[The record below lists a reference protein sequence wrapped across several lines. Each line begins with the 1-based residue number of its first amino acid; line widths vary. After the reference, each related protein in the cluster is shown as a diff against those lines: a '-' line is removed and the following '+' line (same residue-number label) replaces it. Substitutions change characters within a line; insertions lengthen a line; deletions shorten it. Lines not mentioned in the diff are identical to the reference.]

1 MIASKRSHRSNRRGE
16 AMVHERSSM
25 EDGVVEESREKRET
39 NRFEREK
46 ETRDLNVQQAS
57 EDARV
62 WNKLNKDQG
71 RDDVG
76 NDLLEE
82 NKKWKPPISGFAKSN
97 IHSTWK
103 NAKLYSGGVFVIRD
117 FTCNVLLHHARMNL
131 LITEQVNNG
140 ASMFIMGSSKYEG
153 SGLSKGGHWPT
164 ILPVFR
170 RFTTDCITL
179 SSPMRSIPDATYS
192 HLELTST
199 TSLSFSPS
207 SPPQFVV
214 ESLLSLQSFFTPLLS
229 QLPSTSSSSTKRP
242 RSEEDDDDT
251 SNKKTDE
258 DPEVIFKAWLRSKFD
273 EFVKLLLDVLVSQQS
288 EDTLRDIVLGTLMEF
303 VKLLNAGRF
312 HSSIF
317 HRILNAIIHSAVDI
331 DVFLDMLTSKYFN
344 MLFDN
349 LFVLHV
355 FIMEKFVKTLE
366 ASSVVSADRTVIEH
380 SETENES
387 KDSLEFSIRKIYQV
401 LSRIPP
407 PQKQAEKS
415 DHEMWSVSDESSSSE
430 KPKDKKKKNKDQDS
444 SLLSPTT
451 IAKRMKLKF
460 TKAWISFLRLPLPLD
475 VYKEVLASIHQTVI
489 PHLSNPAMLCDF
501 LKKSYDIG
509 GVVSV
514 MALSSLFILMTE
526 HGLEY
531 PNFYEKL
538 YALLVPSVFVA
549 KHRARF
555 LQLLDA
561 CLRSSLLP
569 AYLAASFAKKLSRL
583 SLSVPPSGSL
593 VITALIYNQPSCA
606 SGIAFETVETAN
618 EANSE
623 ADEPNE
629 CRPKTNK
636 NLGIDYFNNQESDLK
651 KTGAMR
657 SSLWE
662 IDTLRHHYCPPVSRC
677 VSSLEN
683 DLTVRAKTTEMKIED
698 FSSGSYA
705 TIFGDEIRRRVKQVP
720 LAFYKAVPTSLFED
734 SDFPGWTFTIPQE
747 EGKC

>member
-1 MIASKRSHRSNRRGE
+1 MASILSK
-16 AMVHERSSM
+16 
-25 EDGVVEESREKRET
+25 KQKK
-39 NRFEREK
+39 K
-46 ETRDLNVQQAS
+46 ENYTLKELKS
-57 EDARV
+57 
-62 WNKLNKDQG
+62 LG
-71 RDDVG
+71 C
-76 NDLLEE
+76 DLLSSRAHI
-82 NKKWKPPISGFAKSN
+82 NNLP
-97 IHSTWK
+97 
-103 NAKLYSGGVFVIRD
+103 
-117 FTCNVLLHHARMNL
+117 LL
-131 LITEQVNNG
+131 
-140 ASMFIMGSSKYEG
+140 
-153 SGLSKGGHWPT
+153 
-164 ILPVFR
+164 
-170 RFTTDCITL
+170 
-179 SSPMRSIPDATYS
+179 
-192 HLELTST
+192 
-199 TSLSFSPS
+199 LSFISPE

-214 ESLLSLQSFFTPLLS
+214 ESLLSLQSFFTPLLP
-229 QLPSTSSSSTKRP
+229 QLPSSSSSSPASSTKRP
-242 RSEEDDDDT
+242 RSDEEDDDD
-251 SNKKTDE
+251 SSKTESDE
-258 DPEVIFKAWLRSKFD
+258 VDGDPEVIFKAWLRSKFD
-273 EFVKLLLDVLVSQQS
+273 EFVKVLLDVLVSQQS

-312 HSSIF
+312 HSSIY
-317 HRILNAIIHSAVDI
+317 HRILNAIIHSAVDA
-331 DVFLDMLTSKYFN
+331 DMFLDILNSKYFKYIDVRY
-344 MLFDN
+344 FTY
-349 LFVLHV
+349 
-355 FIMEKFVKTLE
+355 ISMEKFVKTLE
-366 ASSVVSADRTVIEH
+366 ASALSADKTVMEN

-387 KDSLEFSIRKIYQV
+387 KDSLELSIRRIYQV

-415 DHEMWSVSDESSSSE
+415 DLEMWSGSDESSGE
-430 KPKDKKKKNKDQDS
+430 KPKDKKKKSKDQDS
-444 SLLSPTT
+444 NLLSPTT

-501 LKKSYDIG
+501 LTKSYDIG

-593 VITALIYNQPSCA
+593 VITALIYNLLRRHPTINHLVHQEP
-606 SGIAFETVETAN
+606 VDNAN

-623 ADEPNE
+623 AEEDNE
-629 CRPKTNK
+629 SSRPKTNK
-636 NLGIDYFNNQESDLK
+636 KLGMDYFNNQETDLK

-662 IDTLRHHYCPPVSRC
+662 IDTLRHHYCPPVSRF
-677 VSSLEN
+677 VSSLET
-683 DLTVRAKTTEMKIED
+683 DLTIRAKTTEMKIED

>member
-1 MIASKRSHRSNRRGE
+1 
-16 AMVHERSSM
+16 MVHERSSM

-153 SGLSKGGHWPT
+153 SGLSK
-164 ILPVFR
+164 
-170 RFTTDCITL
+170 
-179 SSPMRSIPDATYS
+179 ATYS

-331 DVFLDMLTSKYFN
+331 DVFLDMLTSN
-344 MLFDN
+344 
-349 LFVLHV
+349 
-355 FIMEKFVKTLE
+355 MEKFVKTLE

>member
-1 MIASKRSHRSNRRGE
+1 MASILSKNQ
-16 AMVHERSSM
+16 
-25 EDGVVEESREKRET
+25 KKKQNYT
-39 NRFEREK
+39 LK
-46 ETRDLNVQQAS
+46 ELKS
-57 EDARV
+57 
-62 WNKLNKDQG
+62 LG
-71 RDDVG
+71 S
-76 NDLLEE
+76 DLLSSRTHI
-82 NKKWKPPISGFAKSN
+82 NNLP
-97 IHSTWK
+97 
-103 NAKLYSGGVFVIRD
+103 
-117 FTCNVLLHHARMNL
+117 LL
-131 LITEQVNNG
+131 
-140 ASMFIMGSSKYEG
+140 
-153 SGLSKGGHWPT
+153 
-164 ILPVFR
+164 
-170 RFTTDCITL
+170 
-179 SSPMRSIPDATYS
+179 
-192 HLELTST
+192 
-199 TSLSFSPS
+199 LSFISPE

-229 QLPSTSSSSTKRP
+229 QLPSTSSSHPSSSKRP
-242 RSEEDDDDT
+242 RSEEDDGD
-251 SNKKTDE
+251 SSKTKTAEVDE
-258 DPEVIFKAWLRSKFD
+258 DPEVIFKAWLRSNFD
-273 EFVKLLLDVLVSQQS
+273 EFVKVLLDVLVSQQS

-312 HSSIF
+312 HSSIY
-317 HRILNAIIHSAVDI
+317 HRLLNAIIHSAVDVDI
-331 DVFLDMLTSKYFN
+331 FLDILTSKYFN
-344 MLFDN
+344 YIDVRYFTY
-349 LFVLHV
+349 
-355 FIMEKFVKTLE
+355 ISMEKFVKTLE
-366 ASSVVSADRTVIEH
+366 ASAVSGDRTVIKN
-380 SETENES
+380 SETENGS
-387 KDSLEFSIRKIYQV
+387 KDSLELSIRRIYQV

-415 DHEMWSVSDESSSSE
+415 DHEMWSGSDESGSV
-430 KPKDKKKKNKDQDS
+430 KPKKKK
-444 SLLSPTT
+444 
-451 IAKRMKLKF
+451 KR
-460 TKAWISFLRLPLPLD
+460 TKIKTAILPLPLD

-501 LKKSYDIG
+501 LTKSYDIG

-593 VITALIYNQPSCA
+593 VITALIYNLLRRHPTINHLVHQ
-606 SGIAFETVETAN
+606 ETVETAN
-618 EANSE
+618 EASLE
-623 ADEPNE
+623 DEESNE
-629 CRPKTNK
+629 SRPKTIK
-636 NLGIDYFNNQESDLK
+636 KLGIDYFNNQECDLK

-662 IDTLRHHYCPPVSRC
+662 IDTLRHHYCPPVSRF
-677 VSSLEN
+677 VSSLET
-683 DLTVRAKTTEMKIED
+683 DLTIRAKTTEMKIED

-747 EGKC
+747 AE

>member
-1 MIASKRSHRSNRRGE
+1 MASILAK
-16 AMVHERSSM
+16 
-25 EDGVVEESREKRET
+25 KQKK
-39 NRFEREK
+39 K
-46 ETRDLNVQQAS
+46 ENYTLKELKS
-57 EDARV
+57 
-62 WNKLNKDQG
+62 LG
-71 RDDVG
+71 S
-76 NDLLEE
+76 DLLSSRTHI
-82 NKKWKPPISGFAKSN
+82 NNLP
-97 IHSTWK
+97 
-103 NAKLYSGGVFVIRD
+103 
-117 FTCNVLLHHARMNL
+117 LL
-131 LITEQVNNG
+131 
-140 ASMFIMGSSKYEG
+140 
-153 SGLSKGGHWPT
+153 
-164 ILPVFR
+164 
-170 RFTTDCITL
+170 
-179 SSPMRSIPDATYS
+179 
-192 HLELTST
+192 
-199 TSLSFSPS
+199 LSFISPD

-214 ESLLSLQSFFTPLLS
+214 ESLLSLQSFFTPLLP
-229 QLPSTSSSSTKRP
+229 QLPSSSSSSTASSTKRP
-242 RSEEDDDDT
+242 RSDEQDDDDS
-251 SNKKTDE
+251 SNEVDG

-273 EFVKLLLDVLVSQQS
+273 EFVKVLLDVLVSQQS
-288 EDTLRDIVLGTLMEF
+288 EDALRDIVLGTLMEF

-312 HSSIF
+312 HSSIYN
-317 HRILNAIIHSAVDI
+317 RILNAIIRSAVDV
-331 DVFLDMLTSKYFN
+331 DMFLDILDSKYFKYIDVRY
-344 MLFDN
+344 FTY
-349 LFVLHV
+349 
-355 FIMEKFVKTLE
+355 ISMEKFVKTLE
-366 ASSVVSADRTVIEH
+366 ASAVSADKIEN
-380 SETENES
+380 SEDENES
-387 KDSLEFSIRKIYQV
+387 KDSLELSIRKIYQV

-407 PQKQAEKS
+407 PHKQAEKS
-415 DHEMWSVSDESSSSE
+415 DHEMWSGSDESSSSE
-430 KPKDKKKKNKDQDS
+430 KPKDKKKKSKKDQDS
-444 SLLSPTT
+444 NLLSPTT

-501 LKKSYDIG
+501 LTKSYDIG

-593 VITALIYNQPSCA
+593 VITALIYNLLRRHPTINHLVHQEP
-606 SGIAFETVETAN
+606 VENAN

-623 ADEPNE
+623 AEEDNE
-629 CRPKTNK
+629 SSRPKTNK
-636 NLGIDYFNNQESDLK
+636 KLGIDYFNNQETDLK

-662 IDTLRHHYCPPVSRC
+662 IDTLRHHYCPPVSRF
-677 VSSLEN
+677 VSSLET
-683 DLTVRAKTTEMKIED
+683 DLTIRAKTTEMKIED

>member
-1 MIASKRSHRSNRRGE
+1 MASILSK
-16 AMVHERSSM
+16 
-25 EDGVVEESREKRET
+25 KQKK
-39 NRFEREK
+39 K
-46 ETRDLNVQQAS
+46 ENYTLKELKS
-57 EDARV
+57 
-62 WNKLNKDQG
+62 LG
-71 RDDVG
+71 S
-76 NDLLEE
+76 DLLSSRAHI
-82 NKKWKPPISGFAKSN
+82 NNLP
-97 IHSTWK
+97 
-103 NAKLYSGGVFVIRD
+103 
-117 FTCNVLLHHARMNL
+117 LL
-131 LITEQVNNG
+131 
-140 ASMFIMGSSKYEG
+140 
-153 SGLSKGGHWPT
+153 
-164 ILPVFR
+164 
-170 RFTTDCITL
+170 
-179 SSPMRSIPDATYS
+179 
-192 HLELTST
+192 
-199 TSLSFSPS
+199 LSFISPE

-214 ESLLSLQSFFTPLLS
+214 ESLLSLQSFFTPLLP
-229 QLPSTSSSSTKRP
+229 QLPSSSSSSPASSTKRP
-242 RSEEDDDDT
+242 RSDEEDDDDSAKT
-251 SNKKTDE
+251 ETDE
-258 DPEVIFKAWLRSKFD
+258 VDGDPEVIFRAWLRSKFD
-273 EFVKLLLDVLVSQQS
+273 EFVKVLLDVLVSQQS
-288 EDTLRDIVLGTLMEF
+288 EDALRDIVLGTLMEF

-312 HSSIF
+312 HSSIY
-317 HRILNAIIHSAVDI
+317 HRILNAIIHSAVDV
-331 DVFLDMLTSKYFN
+331 DMFLDILNSKYFKYIDVRY
-344 MLFDN
+344 FTY
-349 LFVLHV
+349 
-355 FIMEKFVKTLE
+355 ISMEKFVKTLE
-366 ASSVVSADRTVIEH
+366 ASAVSGALISSSLPDKTVMEN
-380 SETENES
+380 SETENEL
-387 KDSLEFSIRKIYQV
+387 KDSLELSIRKIYQV
-401 LSRIPP
+401 LSRTPP
-407 PQKQAEKS
+407 PHKQAEKS
-415 DHEMWSVSDESSSSE
+415 DLEMWSGSDESSSE
-430 KPKDKKKKNKDQDS
+430 KPKGKKKKSKDQDS
-444 SLLSPTT
+444 NLLSPTT

-501 LKKSYDIG
+501 LTKSYDIG

-593 VITALIYNQPSCA
+593 VITALIYNLLRRHPTINHLVHQEPVDNA
-606 SGIAFETVETAN
+606 S

-623 ADEPNE
+623 AEEDNE
-629 CRPKTNK
+629 SSRPKTNK
-636 NLGIDYFNNQESDLK
+636 KLGMDYFNNQETDLK

-662 IDTLRHHYCPPVSRC
+662 IDTLRHHYCPPVSRF
-677 VSSLEN
+677 VSSLET
-683 DLTVRAKTTEMKIED
+683 DLTIRAKTTEMKIED

>member
-1 MIASKRSHRSNRRGE
+1 MASILSK
-16 AMVHERSSM
+16 
-25 EDGVVEESREKRET
+25 KQQKK
-39 NRFEREK
+39 K
-46 ETRDLNVQQAS
+46 ENLTLKELKS
-57 EDARV
+57 
-62 WNKLNKDQG
+62 LG
-71 RDDVG
+71 S
-76 NDLLEE
+76 DLLSSRAHI
-82 NKKWKPPISGFAKSN
+82 NNLP
-97 IHSTWK
+97 
-103 NAKLYSGGVFVIRD
+103 
-117 FTCNVLLHHARMNL
+117 LL
-131 LITEQVNNG
+131 
-140 ASMFIMGSSKYEG
+140 
-153 SGLSKGGHWPT
+153 
-164 ILPVFR
+164 
-170 RFTTDCITL
+170 
-179 SSPMRSIPDATYS
+179 
-192 HLELTST
+192 
-199 TSLSFSPS
+199 LSFISPE

-229 QLPSTSSSSTKRP
+229 QLPSSSSPSSSSTKRP
-242 RSEEDDDDT
+242 RSQEEEDD
-251 SNKKTDE
+251 SSKTTKTAEVDE
-258 DPEVIFKAWLRSKFD
+258 DPEVVFKAWLRSKFD

-288 EDTLRDIVLGTLMEF
+288 EDTLRDVVLGTLMEF
-303 VKLLNAGRF
+303 IKLLNAGRF
-312 HSSIF
+312 HSSIYN
-317 HRILNAIIHSAVDI
+317 RILNAIIHSAVDVDI
-331 DVFLDMLTSKYFN
+331 FLDILHPKYFN
-344 MLFDN
+344 YIDVRYFTY
-349 LFVLHV
+349 
-355 FIMEKFVKTLE
+355 ISMEKFVKTLE
-366 ASSVVSADRTVIEH
+366 ASAVSAEN
-380 SETENES
+380 SETKNES
-387 KDSLEFSIRKIYQV
+387 KDSLELSIRKIYQV
-401 LSRIPP
+401 LSRTPP

-415 DHEMWSVSDESSSSE
+415 DHEMWSGSDESSSE
-430 KPKDKKKKNKDQDS
+430 KKPKDKKKKSKDQDS
-444 SLLSPTT
+444 NLLSPTT

-501 LKKSYDIG
+501 LTKSYDIG

-593 VITALIYNQPSCA
+593 VITALIYNLLRRHPTINHLVHQEP
-606 SGIAFETVETAN
+606 VENAN

-623 ADEPNE
+623 AEEDNE
-629 CRPKTNK
+629 SSRPKTNK
-636 NLGIDYFNNQESDLK
+636 KLGVDYFNNQETDLK

-662 IDTLRHHYCPPVSRC
+662 IDTLRHHYCPPVSRF
-677 VSSLEN
+677 VSSLET
-683 DLTVRAKTTEMKIED
+683 DLTIRAKTTEMKIED

-734 SDFPGWTFTIPQE
+734 SDFPGWTFNIPQE
-747 EGKC
+747 ESKC

>member
-1 MIASKRSHRSNRRGE
+1 MASIISK
-16 AMVHERSSM
+16 MQ
-25 EDGVVEESREKRET
+25 KK
-39 NRFEREK
+39 K
-46 ETRDLNVQQAS
+46 ENYTLKELKS
-57 EDARV
+57 
-62 WNKLNKDQG
+62 LG
-71 RDDVG
+71 C
-76 NDLLEE
+76 DLLSSRAHI
-82 NKKWKPPISGFAKSN
+82 NNLP
-97 IHSTWK
+97 
-103 NAKLYSGGVFVIRD
+103 
-117 FTCNVLLHHARMNL
+117 LL
-131 LITEQVNNG
+131 
-140 ASMFIMGSSKYEG
+140 
-153 SGLSKGGHWPT
+153 
-164 ILPVFR
+164 
-170 RFTTDCITL
+170 
-179 SSPMRSIPDATYS
+179 
-192 HLELTST
+192 
-199 TSLSFSPS
+199 LSFISPQ

-214 ESLLSLQSFFTPLLS
+214 EALLSLQSFFTPLLS
-229 QLPSTSSSSTKRP
+229 QLPSSSSSSSHPSSTKRP
-242 RSEEDDDDT
+242 RSEEEDNDDT
-251 SNKKTDE
+251 TKTAEVDE
-258 DPEVIFKAWLRSKFD
+258 DPEVVFKAWLRSNFD
-273 EFVKLLLDVLVSQQS
+273 EFVKLLLDVLVSDQS

-312 HSSIF
+312 HSSIYN
-317 HRILNAIIHSAVDI
+317 RILNAIIHSAVET
-331 DVFLDMLTSKYFN
+331 DVFLDILNSKYFN
-344 MLFDN
+344 YIDVRYFTY
-349 LFVLHV
+349 
-355 FIMEKFVKTLE
+355 ISMEKFVKTLE
-366 ASSVVSADRTVIEH
+366 ASAVSVENN
-380 SETENES
+380 ETENES
-387 KDSLEFSIRKIYQV
+387 KDSMELSIRKIYQV

-415 DHEMWSVSDESSSSE
+415 DHEMWSGSDESSSE
-430 KPKDKKKKNKDQDS
+430 KPKEKKKKNKDQDS
-444 SLLSPTT
+444 NLLSPTT

-501 LKKSYDIG
+501 LTKSYDIG

-569 AYLAASFAKKLSRL
+569 AYLAASFTKKLSRL

-593 VITALIYNQPSCA
+593 VITALIYNLLRRHPTINHLVHQEP
-606 SGIAFETVETAN
+606 VENAN

-623 ADEPNE
+623 ADEDSE
-629 CRPKTNK
+629 SRPKTNK
-636 NLGIDYFNNQESDLK
+636 KLGIDYFNSQDTDLK

-662 IDTLRHHYCPPVSRC
+662 IDTLRHHYCPPVSRF
-677 VSSLEN
+677 VSSLET
-683 DLTVRAKTTEMKIED
+683 DLTIRAKTTEMKIED

>member
-1 MIASKRSHRSNRRGE
+1 MASILSKNQKKKQ
-16 AMVHERSSM
+16 
-25 EDGVVEESREKRET
+25 DYT
-39 NRFEREK
+39 LK
-46 ETRDLNVQQAS
+46 ELKS
-57 EDARV
+57 
-62 WNKLNKDQG
+62 LG
-71 RDDVG
+71 S
-76 NDLLEE
+76 DLLSSRAH
-82 NKKWKPPISGFAKSN
+82 I
-97 IHSTWK
+97 K
-103 NAKLYSGGVFVIRD
+103 NLP
-117 FTCNVLLHHARMNL
+117 LL
-131 LITEQVNNG
+131 
-140 ASMFIMGSSKYEG
+140 
-153 SGLSKGGHWPT
+153 
-164 ILPVFR
+164 
-170 RFTTDCITL
+170 
-179 SSPMRSIPDATYS
+179 
-192 HLELTST
+192 
-199 TSLSFSPS
+199 LSFISPE

-229 QLPSTSSSSTKRP
+229 QLPSTSSSSSTKRP

-258 DPEVIFKAWLRSKFD
+258 DPEVIFNAWLRSKLD

-331 DVFLDMLTSKYFN
+331 DVFLDILTSKYVKYIDVRYFTY
-344 MLFDN
+344 
-349 LFVLHV
+349 
-355 FIMEKFVKTLE
+355 ISMEKFVKTLE
-366 ASSVVSADRTVIEH
+366 ASAVVSADRTVIEH

-387 KDSLEFSIRKIYQV
+387 KDS
-401 LSRIPP
+401 
-407 PQKQAEKS
+407 
-415 DHEMWSVSDESSSSE
+415 
-430 KPKDKKKKNKDQDS
+430 
-444 SLLSPTT
+444 
-451 IAKRMKLKF
+451 
-460 TKAWISFLRLPLPLD
+460 
-475 VYKEVLASIHQTVI
+475 
-489 PHLSNPAMLCDF
+489 DF
-501 LKKSYDIG
+501 LTKSYDIG

-593 VITALIYNQPSCA
+593 VITALIYNLLRRHPTINHLVHQ
-606 SGIAFETVETAN
+606 ETVETAN

-662 IDTLRHHYCPPVSRC
+662 IDTLRHHYCPPVSRF
-677 VSSLEN
+677 VSSLET
-683 DLTVRAKTTEMKIED
+683 DLTIRAKTTEMKIED

-705 TIFGDEIRRRVKQVP
+705 TIFGDEVMQLYGSYAETP
-720 LAFYKAVPTSLFED
+720 
-734 SDFPGWTFTIPQE
+734 
-747 EGKC
+747 CCN

>member
-1 MIASKRSHRSNRRGE
+1 
-16 AMVHERSSM
+16 
-25 EDGVVEESREKRET
+25 
-39 NRFEREK
+39 
-46 ETRDLNVQQAS
+46 DLNVQQAS

-153 SGLSKGGHWPT
+153 SGLSKGGHWA
-164 ILPVFR
+164 
-170 RFTTDCITL
+170 
-179 SSPMRSIPDATYS
+179 ATYS

-288 EDTLRDIVLGTLMEF
+288 EDTLKDIVLGTLMEF

-344 MLFDN
+344 MFY
-349 LFVLHV
+349 FTY
-355 FIMEKFVKTLE
+355 ISMEKFVKTLE

-538 YALLVPSVFVA
+538 YYALLVPSVFVA

-561 CLRSSLLP
+561 CLRSLLLP

-651 KTGAMR
+651 KTGAMM

-662 IDTLRHHYCPPVSRC
+662 IDTLRHHYCPPVSRF
-677 VSSLEN
+677 VSSLET

-705 TIFGDEIRRRVKQVP
+705 TIFGDEIRMRVKQVP

-734 SDFPGWTFTIPQE
+734 SDFPGWTFTISQE

>member
-1 MIASKRSHRSNRRGE
+1 MASIFSKNQ
-16 AMVHERSSM
+16 
-25 EDGVVEESREKRET
+25 KKKQKYT
-39 NRFEREK
+39 LK
-46 ETRDLNVQQAS
+46 ELKS
-57 EDARV
+57 
-62 WNKLNKDQG
+62 LG
-71 RDDVG
+71 C
-76 NDLLEE
+76 DLLSSRAHI
-82 NKKWKPPISGFAKSN
+82 NNLP
-97 IHSTWK
+97 
-103 NAKLYSGGVFVIRD
+103 
-117 FTCNVLLHHARMNL
+117 LL
-131 LITEQVNNG
+131 
-140 ASMFIMGSSKYEG
+140 
-153 SGLSKGGHWPT
+153 
-164 ILPVFR
+164 
-170 RFTTDCITL
+170 
-179 SSPMRSIPDATYS
+179 
-192 HLELTST
+192 
-199 TSLSFSPS
+199 LSFISPE
-207 SPPQFVV
+207 SPPQFLV

-229 QLPSTSSSSTKRP
+229 QLPSASSSHPSSSKRP
-242 RSEEDDDDT
+242 RPEADDDD
-251 SNKKTDE
+251 SSKTKTDEVDE
-258 DPEVIFKAWLRSKFD
+258 DPEAVFKAWLRSKFN

-288 EDTLRDIVLGTLMEF
+288 EDTLRDIVSGTLMEF

-317 HRILNAIIHSAVDI
+317 HRILNAIIQSAIDI
-331 DVFLDMLTSKYFN
+331 DIFLDILNSKYFKHIDVRY
-344 MLFDN
+344 FAY
-349 LFVLHV
+349 
-355 FIMEKFVKTLE
+355 ISMEKFVKTLE
-366 ASSVVSADRTVIEH
+366 ASAVSGDRTAIKT

-387 KDSLEFSIRKIYQV
+387 KDSLELSVRRIYQV
-401 LSRIPP
+401 LSRIRP
-407 PQKQAEKS
+407 PQKQSEKS
-415 DHEMWSVSDESSSSE
+415 EHEMWSGSYESISE

-444 SLLSPTT
+444 NLLSPTT

-501 LKKSYDIG
+501 LTKSYDIG

-561 CLRSSLLP
+561 CLRSPLLP
-569 AYLAASFAKKLSRL
+569 AYLAASFTKKLSRL

-593 VITALIYNQPSCA
+593 VITALIYNLLRRHPTINHLVHQEP
-606 SGIAFETVETAN
+606 VETTN
-618 EANSE
+618 EVNLEAEEPSE
-623 ADEPNE
+623 SQ
-629 CRPKTNK
+629 PKTNK
-636 NLGIDYFNNQESDLK
+636 NLCIDYFNNQESDLK

-662 IDTLRHHYCPPVSRC
+662 IDTLRHHYCPPVSRF
-677 VSSLEN
+677 VSSLET
-683 DLTVRAKTTEMKIED
+683 DLTIRAKTTEMKIED

-720 LAFYKAVPTSLFED
+720 LAFYKVVPTTLFED
-734 SDFPGWTFTIPQE
+734 SDFPGWTYTIPQE

>member
-1 MIASKRSHRSNRRGE
+1 MASILSKNQ
-16 AMVHERSSM
+16 
-25 EDGVVEESREKRET
+25 KKKQNYT
-39 NRFEREK
+39 LK
-46 ETRDLNVQQAS
+46 ELKS
-57 EDARV
+57 
-62 WNKLNKDQG
+62 LG
-71 RDDVG
+71 S
-76 NDLLEE
+76 DLLSSRTHI
-82 NKKWKPPISGFAKSN
+82 NNLP
-97 IHSTWK
+97 
-103 NAKLYSGGVFVIRD
+103 
-117 FTCNVLLHHARMNL
+117 LL
-131 LITEQVNNG
+131 
-140 ASMFIMGSSKYEG
+140 
-153 SGLSKGGHWPT
+153 
-164 ILPVFR
+164 
-170 RFTTDCITL
+170 
-179 SSPMRSIPDATYS
+179 
-192 HLELTST
+192 
-199 TSLSFSPS
+199 LSFISPE

-229 QLPSTSSSSTKRP
+229 QLPSTSSSHPSSSKRP
-242 RSEEDDDDT
+242 RSEEDDGD
-251 SNKKTDE
+251 SSKTKTAEVDE
-258 DPEVIFKAWLRSKFD
+258 DPEVIFKAWLRSNFD
-273 EFVKLLLDVLVSQQS
+273 EFVKVLLDVLVSQQS

-312 HSSIF
+312 HSSIY
-317 HRILNAIIHSAVDI
+317 HRLLNAIIHSAVDVDI
-331 DVFLDMLTSKYFN
+331 FLDILTSKYFN
-344 MLFDN
+344 YIDVRYFTY
-349 LFVLHV
+349 
-355 FIMEKFVKTLE
+355 ISMEKFVKTLE
-366 ASSVVSADRTVIEH
+366 ASAVSGDRTVIKN
-380 SETENES
+380 SETENGS
-387 KDSLEFSIRKIYQV
+387 KDSLELSIRRIYQV

-407 PQKQAEKS
+407 PQKHAEKS
-415 DHEMWSVSDESSSSE
+415 DHEMWSGSDESGTE

-444 SLLSPTT
+444 NLLSPTT

-501 LKKSYDIG
+501 LTKSYDIG

-593 VITALIYNQPSCA
+593 VITALIYNLLRRHPTINHLVHQ
-606 SGIAFETVETAN
+606 ETVETAN
-618 EANSE
+618 EANLE
-623 ADEPNE
+623 NE
-629 CRPKTNK
+629 ESNESRSKNNK
-636 NLGIDYFNNQESDLK
+636 KLGIDYFNNQESDLK

-662 IDTLRHHYCPPVSRC
+662 IDTLRHHYCPPVSRF
-677 VSSLEN
+677 VSSLET
-683 DLTVRAKTTEMKIED
+683 DLTIRAKTTEMKIED

-720 LAFYKAVPTSLFED
+720 LAFYKAVPTSLFEV

-747 EGKC
+747 AE

>member
-1 MIASKRSHRSNRRGE
+1 MASILSKNQKKKQ
-16 AMVHERSSM
+16 
-25 EDGVVEESREKRET
+25 DYT
-39 NRFEREK
+39 LK
-46 ETRDLNVQQAS
+46 ELKS
-57 EDARV
+57 
-62 WNKLNKDQG
+62 LG
-71 RDDVG
+71 S
-76 NDLLEE
+76 DLLSSRAHI
-82 NKKWKPPISGFAKSN
+82 NNLP
-97 IHSTWK
+97 
-103 NAKLYSGGVFVIRD
+103 
-117 FTCNVLLHHARMNL
+117 LL
-131 LITEQVNNG
+131 
-140 ASMFIMGSSKYEG
+140 
-153 SGLSKGGHWPT
+153 
-164 ILPVFR
+164 
-170 RFTTDCITL
+170 
-179 SSPMRSIPDATYS
+179 
-192 HLELTST
+192 
-199 TSLSFSPS
+199 LSFISPE

-229 QLPSTSSSSTKRP
+229 QLPSTSSSSSSTKRP

-258 DPEVIFKAWLRSKFD
+258 DPEVIFNAWLRSKFD
-273 EFVKLLLDVLVSQQS
+273 EFVQLLLDVLVSQQS

-331 DVFLDMLTSKYFN
+331 DVFLDILTSKYFKYIDVRY
-344 MLFDN
+344 FTY
-349 LFVLHV
+349 
-355 FIMEKFVKTLE
+355 ISMEKFVKTLE

-387 KDSLEFSIRKIYQV
+387 KDSLELSIRKIYQV

-415 DHEMWSVSDESSSSE
+415 DHEMWSGSDESSSSE

-501 LKKSYDIG
+501 LTKSYDIG

-569 AYLAASFAKKLSRL
+569 AYLAASFTKKLSRL

-593 VITALIYNQPSCA
+593 VITALIYNLLRRHPTINHLVHQ
-606 SGIAFETVETAN
+606 ETVETAN

-662 IDTLRHHYCPPVSRC
+662 IDTLRHHYCPPVSRF
-677 VSSLEN
+677 VSSLET
-683 DLTVRAKTTEMKIED
+683 DLTIRAKTTEMKIED

-734 SDFPGWTFTIPQE
+734 SDFPGWTFNIPQE

>member
-1 MIASKRSHRSNRRGE
+1 MASNQKKKQNY
-16 AMVHERSSM
+16 
-25 EDGVVEESREKRET
+25 T
-39 NRFEREK
+39 LK
-46 ETRDLNVQQAS
+46 ELKS
-57 EDARV
+57 
-62 WNKLNKDQG
+62 LG
-71 RDDVG
+71 C
-76 NDLLEE
+76 DLLSSRAHI
-82 NKKWKPPISGFAKSN
+82 NNLP
-97 IHSTWK
+97 
-103 NAKLYSGGVFVIRD
+103 
-117 FTCNVLLHHARMNL
+117 LL
-131 LITEQVNNG
+131 
-140 ASMFIMGSSKYEG
+140 
-153 SGLSKGGHWPT
+153 
-164 ILPVFR
+164 
-170 RFTTDCITL
+170 
-179 SSPMRSIPDATYS
+179 
-192 HLELTST
+192 
-199 TSLSFSPS
+199 LSFISPE

-229 QLPSTSSSSTKRP
+229 QLPSTSSHTSSMKRP
-242 RSEEDDDDT
+242 RSQEDEDD
-251 SNKKTDE
+251 SPKTDEVEE

-288 EDTLRDIVLGTLMEF
+288 EDTLTDIVLGTLMEF

-317 HRILNAIIHSAVDI
+317 HRILNAIIQSAVDI
-331 DVFLDMLTSKYFN
+331 DIFLDILTSKYFSYIDVRY
-344 MLFDN
+344 FTY
-349 LFVLHV
+349 
-355 FIMEKFVKTLE
+355 ISMEKFVKTLE
-366 ASSVVSADRTVIEH
+366 ASAVSGALILSYFRDRTVIET

-387 KDSLEFSIRKIYQV
+387 KDRLEVSIRKIYQV

-415 DHEMWSVSDESSSSE
+415 DQEMWSGSDESITE

-444 SLLSPTT
+444 NLLSPTT

-489 PHLSNPAMLCDF
+489 PHLSNPPMLCDF
-501 LKKSYDIG
+501 LTKSYDIG

-538 YALLVPSVFVA
+538 YALLVPSVFAA

-569 AYLAASFAKKLSRL
+569 AYLAASFTKKLSRL

-593 VITALIYNQPSCA
+593 VITALIYNLLRRHPTINHLVHQEP
-606 SGIAFETVETAN
+606 VETAN
-618 EANSE
+618 EANLE
-623 ADEPNE
+623 AEESNE
-629 CRPKTNK
+629 SQPKTNK
-636 NLGIDYFNNQESDLK
+636 NLGIDYFHNQESDLK

-662 IDTLRHHYCPPVSRC
+662 IDTLRHHYCPPVSRF
-677 VSSLEN
+677 VSSLET
-683 DLTVRAKTTEMKIED
+683 DLTIRAKTTEMKIED

-747 EGKC
+747 A

>member
-1 MIASKRSHRSNRRGE
+1 MASILSK
-16 AMVHERSSM
+16 
-25 EDGVVEESREKRET
+25 KQKK
-39 NRFEREK
+39 K
-46 ETRDLNVQQAS
+46 ENYTLKELKS
-57 EDARV
+57 
-62 WNKLNKDQG
+62 LG
-71 RDDVG
+71 S
-76 NDLLEE
+76 DLLSSRAHI
-82 NKKWKPPISGFAKSN
+82 NNLP
-97 IHSTWK
+97 
-103 NAKLYSGGVFVIRD
+103 
-117 FTCNVLLHHARMNL
+117 LL
-131 LITEQVNNG
+131 
-140 ASMFIMGSSKYEG
+140 
-153 SGLSKGGHWPT
+153 
-164 ILPVFR
+164 
-170 RFTTDCITL
+170 
-179 SSPMRSIPDATYS
+179 
-192 HLELTST
+192 
-199 TSLSFSPS
+199 LSFISPE

-214 ESLLSLQSFFTPLLS
+214 ESLLSLQSFFTPLLP
-229 QLPSTSSSSTKRP
+229 QLPSSSSSSPASSTKRP
-242 RSEEDDDDT
+242 LDG
-251 SNKKTDE
+251 
-258 DPEVIFKAWLRSKFD
+258 DPEVIFRAWLRSKFD
-273 EFVKLLLDVLVSQQS
+273 EFVKVLLDVLVSQQS
-288 EDTLRDIVLGTLMEF
+288 EDALRDIVLGTLMEF

-312 HSSIF
+312 HSSIY
-317 HRILNAIIHSAVDI
+317 HRILNAIIHSAVDV
-331 DVFLDMLTSKYFN
+331 DMFLDILNSKYFKYIDVRY
-344 MLFDN
+344 FTY
-349 LFVLHV
+349 
-355 FIMEKFVKTLE
+355 ISMEKFVKTLE
-366 ASSVVSADRTVIEH
+366 ASAVSGALISSSLPDKTVMEN
-380 SETENES
+380 SETENEL
-387 KDSLEFSIRKIYQV
+387 KDSLELSIRKIYQV
-401 LSRIPP
+401 LSRTPP
-407 PQKQAEKS
+407 PHKQAEKS
-415 DHEMWSVSDESSSSE
+415 DLEMWSGSDESSSK
-430 KPKDKKKKNKDQDS
+430 KPKGKKKKSKDQDS
-444 SLLSPTT
+444 NLLSPTT

-501 LKKSYDIG
+501 LTKSYDIG

-593 VITALIYNQPSCA
+593 VITALIYNLLRRHPTINHLVHQEPVDNA
-606 SGIAFETVETAN
+606 S

-623 ADEPNE
+623 AEEDNE
-629 CRPKTNK
+629 SSRPKTNK
-636 NLGIDYFNNQESDLK
+636 KLGMDYFNNQETDLK

-662 IDTLRHHYCPPVSRC
+662 IDTLRHHYCPPVSRF
-677 VSSLEN
+677 VSSLET
-683 DLTVRAKTTEMKIED
+683 DLTIRAKTTEMKIED